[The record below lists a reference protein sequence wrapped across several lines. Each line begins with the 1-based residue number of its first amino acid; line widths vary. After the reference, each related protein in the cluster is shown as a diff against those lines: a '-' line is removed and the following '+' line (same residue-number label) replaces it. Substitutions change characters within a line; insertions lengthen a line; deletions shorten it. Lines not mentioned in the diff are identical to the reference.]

1 MSTKKMSTKDKCQP
15 KTNIIQKQ
23 MSTKNTQLNPTEPNI
38 TKPNPTQ
45 LNSTQWLSHWSNPTL
60 YKPSLAITLNMYF
73 ICFYTYHYIVR
84 VRKVSM
90 KTTFF
95 NLWKTV
101 FPPSCFWHKY
111 QHFLKY
117 AGFPSIQTV
126 LIMGKYRPST
136 ELIFVRKRPFTDPN
150 LHLIQGSTFGGHLI
164 VVFNTALA

>member
-1 MSTKKMSTKDKCQP
+1 
-15 KTNIIQKQ
+15 
-23 MSTKNTQLNPTEPNI
+23 
-38 TKPNPTQ
+38 
-45 LNSTQWLSHWSNPTL
+45 
-60 YKPSLAITLNMYF
+60 
-73 ICFYTYHYIVR
+73 
-84 VRKVSM
+84 M

-136 ELIFVRKRPFTDPN
+136 DLIFVRKR
-150 LHLIQGSTFGGHLI
+150 FGI
-164 VVFNTALA
+164 VTVQSQALSINAPAPSIGTGVTW